1 MSILTVENLSH
12 GFGNRAIFDDVS
24 FRLLKGEHIGL
35 IGANGEGK
43 STFMDII
50 TGKLQPDEGRIEW
63 SKNVKVGYL
72 DQHAM
77 LRKGM
82 TVGSV
87 LESAFDPLFEMETRM
102 NEICDKMA
110 DADEEK
116 MQEYMDELSVIQ
128 DMLMNHDF
136 YLIDSKLSEIAR
148 ALGLLDLGLDRDVT
162 DLSGG
167 QRTKVL
173 LGKLLLEKPDI
184 LLLDEPTNYLDEEH
198 IVWLKRYLQEYEN
211 AFILISHDIPFLNS
225 VINLIYHMDS
235 LKLTRYVGDYDN
247 FREVYEMKKSQ
258 QEAAYNRQQKEIAE
272 LKDFISR
279 NKARVAT
286 RNMAMSRQKKL
297 DNMEL
302 IEKTTE
308 KPKPEFEFQTARTP
322 GRYIFKTEKLVI
334 GYDEPLSSPLDL
346 EMERG
351 SRIVLTGANGI
362 GKSTLLKSLLG
373 LIKPL
378 DGKVDQG
385 DYLHIGYF
393 EQETPQDIKTTCIEE
408 IWNEFPS
415 LDQRE
420 VRAALAKCG
429 LTTMHIES
437 KVKVLS
443 GGEQAKVRLC
453 KLINRPSNVLVLD
466 EPTNH
471 LDTDAKDELKRALLE
486 YKGSILMV
494 CHEPEFYED
503 IATDVWDCTQW
514 TTKLV

>member
-136 YLIDSKLSEIAR
+136 YLIDSKVSEIAR
-148 ALGLLDLGLDRDVT
+148 ALGLLDLGLNRDVT

-235 LKLTRYVGDYDN
+235 LKLTRYVGDYNN
-247 FREVYEMKKSQ
+247 FREIYEMKKSQ

-378 DGKVDQG
+378 DGKVEQG
-385 DYLHIGYF
+385 EYLHIGYF